1 MEIKKQKHGFTL
13 IELVIYIGILSILIG
28 VGGDI
33 FAFVVRAYQRAEMI
47 SAIELLGNNILT
59 QIEQDTRVAENI
71 VTNGSNNVTLKFS
84 NGLAEKPYV
93 FTSCTNTSSGGV
105 SGFNFG
111 ATQNFFNTQIYL
123 SQIPNSNIDFFVRTN
138 DSSGVYDMLT
148 ISFAL
153 STGGTTPCTAPLYTS
168 YFQTIVNLRG
178 GISN

>member
-33 FAFVVRAYQRAEMI
+33 FAFVIRAYQRAEMI

-59 QIEQDTRVAENI
+59 QIEQDTRVSENI
-71 VTNGSNNVTLKFS
+71 VTYSSNNVTLKFS
-84 NGLAEKPYV
+84 NGLTDRSYV

-123 SQIPNSNIDFFVRTN
+123 NQIPNIDFFVRTN